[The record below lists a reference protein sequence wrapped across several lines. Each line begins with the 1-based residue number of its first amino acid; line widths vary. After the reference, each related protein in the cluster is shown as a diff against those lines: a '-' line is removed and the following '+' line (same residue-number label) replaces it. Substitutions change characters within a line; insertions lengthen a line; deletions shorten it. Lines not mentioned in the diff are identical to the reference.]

1 MVRWPSVRKG
11 VSDGGEE
18 DLPFN
23 RKSSS
28 NGGLLQKTTVK
39 QQVGGGSVLTTSMTE
54 MTILR
59 ILTLWHVTEPNVE
72 RNVQT
77 NYLQASVQYIY
88 VAENE

>member
-1 MVRWPSVRKG
+1 MRKG

-18 DLPFN
+18 ELPFN

-59 ILTLWHVTEPNVE
+59 ILTL
-72 RNVQT
+72 
-77 NYLQASVQYIY
+77 
-88 VAENE
+88 

>member
-1 MVRWPSVRKG
+1 MRKG

-28 NGGLLQKTTVK
+28 NGGLLQ
-39 QQVGGGSVLTTSMTE
+39 VGGGSVLTTSMTE

-59 ILTLWHVTEPNVE
+59 ILTL
-72 RNVQT
+72 
-77 NYLQASVQYIY
+77 
-88 VAENE
+88 